1 MSIRKTKK
9 ALKNLRGYVTIS
21 IYDRGFF
28 TLNDKA
34 NILYHKD
41 NIIISTDDFSEYFD
55 YAQINHIIYEFS
67 KPQKKRSIKNS
78 KGT

>member
-9 ALKNLRGYVTIS
+9 ALKNLRGYITIS
-21 IYDRGFF
+21 VYDRGFF

-41 NIIISTDDFSEYFD
+41 SIIISTDDFFEYFD
-55 YAQINHIIYEFS
+55 YIQINRIIHEFS
-67 KPQKKRSIKNS
+67 KPKKRKH
-78 KGT
+78 